1 MRGLKLKIFLM
12 VLLVT
17 ALSGCSLFVSEQP
30 GSDQVC
36 VPKSDLDE
44 LGITIDEFM
53 KELAAKG
60 VVNETIVNETIE
72 EEDCEELYFFDDT
85 MDECSKEEFC
95 GMYMYEGLRTFETEE
110 ECLEAI
116 EEVLEEREEEEIDD
130 EKEELP
136 VREFKAGELVEIT
149 PQTEAEDL
157 TFEFSSPLDEEGKWQ
172 TTEDDVG
179 EYIINITATNKAG
192 DSFTRQIKIVIT
204 ETTQPPVIEIDD
216 ITVEAGEMVVL
227 EPNVTH
233 PDGKEVNVS
242 FSGWMDSA
250 ERETTEDDIGEHVV
264 TVTADDGVQ
273 SVEKEVTVTVQRPA
287 VPPQLQEL
295 SNIEVTEGELVEVE
309 ANATHPYDE
318 EIDIIFS
325 EPLDTEGKWQTETG
339 DAGTYSITVTA
350 VAEGLST
357 EETFTLTVNPEHEPP
372 VIEHPDVVEFFV
384 TVGETKTIT
393 LEPEVSH
400 PQDKEVNVTYSGWMD
415 EASKEITSDD
425 EGEHTVV
432 IEATDG
438 IETVT
443 KEVTVIVET
452 GSDPGDWTI

>member
-1 MRGLKLKIFLM
+1 MRGLKLAIMFV
-12 VLLVT
+12 VLISI
-17 ALSGCSLFVSEQP
+17 ALGGCSLFVTEQP

-36 VPKSDLDE
+36 IPKSDLDE
-44 LGITIDEFM
+44 LGITLDEFM

-72 EEDCEELYFFDDT
+72 EDCEELYYFDDT
-85 MDECSKEEFC
+85 MDECSKKEFC
-95 GMYMYEGLRTFETEE
+95 GDYMYEGLRTFETEE

-116 EEVLEEREEEEIDD
+116 EEVLDEREEVD
-130 EKEELP
+130 EEELP

-149 PQTEAEDL
+149 PQTEADDL
-157 TFEFSSPLDEEGKWQ
+157 TFEFGSPLDEEGNWQ

-179 EYIINITATNKAG
+179 EYIVNITATNKAG

-204 ETTQPPVIEIDD
+204 EPSQPPVIEIDD

-227 EPNVTH
+227 EPEVSH
-233 PDGKEVNVS
+233 PEGKEVNVS

-250 ERETTEDDIGEHVV
+250 ERETTEDDIGEHTV
-264 TVTADDGVQ
+264 TITADDGIQ
-273 SVEKEVTVTVQRPA
+273 SVEKEITVTVQRPA
-287 VPPQLQEL
+287 LPPQLQEIQD
-295 SNIEVTEGELVEVE
+295 IEVTEGDLVEVE
-309 ANATHPYDE
+309 VNATHPYDE
-318 EIDIIFS
+318 EIDIVFS
-325 EPLDTEGKWQTETG
+325 EPLDEEGKWQTQEG
-339 DAGTYSITVTA
+339 DAGTYNITVTA

-357 EETFTLTVNPEHEPP
+357 EETFTLTVNPEYEPP

-400 PQDKEVNVTYSGWMD
+400 PQGKEVNVTYSGWMN

-425 EGEHTVV
+425 EGEHTVI

-438 IETVT
+438 IETVS
-443 KEVTVIVET
+443 KEITVIIET